1 MQQTNEPLESAS
13 AVAATHAAE
22 RSPSWLATLREA
34 FAGSRQDFTEG
45 SIRRAIVLLA
55 VPMVLETAMESL
67 FGIVNVFWV
76 AHLGKESAA
85 AVGITESLLTIIFAV
100 AMGLSMATTAM
111 VARRIGEKDQRGASV
126 AAFQAIAIGVGVS
139 LPVGLLGIFFTP
151 HLFHLMGASNGVLAA
166 GGGYSRVIIGTNI
179 VIMLLF
185 LNNAIFRGAGDAAI
199 AMRSLWFANV
209 INIILDPC
217 LIFGLGP
224 FPRLGV
230 TGSAI
235 ATTIG
240 RGAGVLLQF
249 YLLSSGTSRVRLSAR
264 LSGLDFSVMLRLL
277 RVSVGGMF
285 QFLVATASWLGL
297 MRIVSEFGDAA
308 LAGYT
313 IAIRI
318 IIFALLPS
326 WGMSNAAATLVGQ
339 NLGAGKP
346 DRAERSVWVTG
357 LTNMTFLGI
366 VTIIFLTFAEPLIRI
381 FTTDA
386 AVVPYG
392 VDALRF
398 VSYGYVAYAY
408 GMVMVAAFNGAGDT
422 TTPTWI
428 NLGCYWLL
436 QIPLAYTL
444 ANLAGLGAQGV
455 FLAITIAESFIAV
468 IGILMFR
475 RGTWKTQKI

>member
-1 MQQTNEPLESAS
+1 MQHTNEPLESAS
-13 AVAATHAAE
+13 AVVAA
-22 RSPSWLATLREA
+22 RGPQKPSSWLATLREA

-55 VPMVLETAMESL
+55 VPMVLEMSMESL

-85 AVGITESLLTIIFAV
+85 AVGITESLLTLIFAV

-111 VARRIGEKDQRGASV
+111 VARRTGEKDQRGASV
-126 AAFQAIAIGVGVS
+126 AAFQAVAIGIAVS
-139 LPVGLLGIFFTP
+139 VPVGLIGIFFTP
-151 HLFHLMGASNGVLAA
+151 QLFHLMGASNEVLAA
-166 GGGYSRVIIGTNI
+166 GGGYSRVIIGTNV

-199 AMRSLWFANV
+199 AMRALWFANV

-240 RGAGVLLQF
+240 RGAGVVLQL
-249 YLLSSGTSRVRLSAR
+249 YLLSSGKGRVRLSVR
-264 LSGLDFSVMLRLL
+264 QSGLDFGVMLRLL

-297 MRIVSEFGDAA
+297 MRIVSDFGDAA
-308 LAGYT
+308 IAGYT

-346 DRAERSVWVTG
+346 DRAERSVWVAG
-357 LTNMTFLGI
+357 LINMAFLGV
-366 VTIIFLTFAEPLIRI
+366 VTVIFLILAEPLIRL

-392 VDALRF
+392 VAALRF
-398 VSYGYVAYAY
+398 ISYGYVFYAY

-422 TTPTWI
+422 TTPTLI

-444 ANLAGLGAQGV
+444 ATIAGLGAQGV
-455 FLAITIAESFIAV
+455 FLAITIAESFIAI

-475 RGTWKTQKI
+475 RGTWKTRKI

>member
-1 MQQTNEPLESAS
+1 M
-13 AVAATHAAE
+13 AAAPAPQK
-22 RSPSWLATLREA
+22 SSSWLATLREA

-67 FGIVNVFWV
+67 FGIVNALWV
-76 AHLGKESAA
+76 AHFLGKEAVA
-85 AVGITESLLTIIFAV
+85 AVGITESLLTLIFAV
-100 AMGLSMATTAM
+100 AIGLSMATTAM
-111 VARRIGEKDQRGASV
+111 VARRIGEKDRQGASV
-126 AAFQAIAIGVGVS
+126 AAFQAVAIGIGAS
-139 LPVGLLGIFFTP
+139 LPVGIIGLFFTP
-151 HLFHLMGASNGVLAA
+151 QLFHLMGASPEVLAA
-166 GGGYSRVIIGTNI
+166 GGGYSRVIIGANV

-240 RGAGVLLQF
+240 RGAGVVLQF
-249 YLLSSGTSRVRLSAR
+249 YLLSSGTARVRVSLRHSR
-264 LSGLDFSVMLRLL
+264 LDLGVMRRLL

-297 MRIVSEFGDAA
+297 MRIVTQFGDAA
-308 LAGYT
+308 VAGYT

-318 IIFALLPS
+318 VIFALLPS

-346 DRAERSVWVTG
+346 DRAERSVWVAG
-357 LTNMTFLGI
+357 LTNMAFLGA
-366 VTIIFLTFAEPLIRI
+366 VTVVFLLFAEPLIHI
-381 FTTDA
+381 FTTDVT
-386 AVVPYG
+386 VVPYG

-398 VSYGYVAYAY
+398 ISYGYVFYAY
-408 GMVMVAAFNGAGDT
+408 GMVMVAGFNGAGDT

-444 ANLAGLGAQGV
+444 ANPAGLGAQGV
-455 FLAITIAESFIAV
+455 FVAITIAESCLAV

-475 RGTWKTQKI
+475 RGRWKTRKI

>member
-1 MQQTNEPLESAS
+1 MQHTNEPLESAS
-13 AVAATHAAE
+13 AAAAA
-22 RSPSWLATLREA
+22 RGPQPSSTWLATLREA
-34 FAGSRQDFTEG
+34 FVGSRQDFTEG

-85 AVGITESLLTIIFAV
+85 AVGITESMLTILFAI
-100 AMGLSMATTAM
+100 ALGLSLPATAM
-111 VARRIGEKDQRGASV
+111 VARRIGEKDPAGASV
-126 AAFQAIAIGVGVS
+126 AAFQAIAIGIMVSIPIGLVG
-139 LPVGLLGIFFTP
+139 IIWTP
-151 HLFHLMGASNGVLAA
+151 ELFHLMGASSEVLAA
-166 GGGYSRVIIGTNI
+166 GSGYSRVIIGGNV

-199 AMRSLWFANV
+199 AMRALWLANA
-209 INIILDPC
+209 INLILDPC
-217 LIFGLGP
+217 LIMGLGP
-224 FPRLGV
+224 FPELGV

-240 RGAGVLLQF
+240 RGVGVAYQF
-249 YLLSSGTSRVRLSAR
+249 YMLASGKARVRASLRHSK
-264 LSGLDFSVMLRLL
+264 LDFKVMLRLL
-277 RVSVGGMF
+277 RLSVGGMF
-285 QFLVATASWLGL
+285 QFFVATASWLGL
-297 MRIVSEFGDAA
+297 MRIVSQFGDAA
-308 LAGYT
+308 IAGYT

-357 LTNMTFLGI
+357 LTNMTFLGA
-366 VTIIFLTFAEPLIRI
+366 VTVVFLILAGPLIRI
-381 FTTDA
+381 FTTDD

-398 VSYGYVAYAY
+398 ISYGYIAYAY

-428 NLGCYWLL
+428 NLFCYWLF

-444 ANLAGLGAQGV
+444 ATQAGLGAQGV
-455 FLAITIAESFIAV
+455 FLAITIAETLIAV
-468 IGILMFR
+468 VGILMFR
-475 RGTWKTQKI
+475 RGRWKTQKI

>member
-1 MQQTNEPLESAS
+1 MAAAS
-13 AVAATHAAE
+13 APQK
-22 RSPSWLATLREA
+22 SSSWLATFREA

-45 SIRRAIVLLA
+45 SISRAIVLLA

-67 FGIVNVFWV
+67 FGIVNALWV
-76 AHLGKESAA
+76 AHFLGKEAVA

-100 AMGLSMATTAM
+100 AIGLSMATTAM
-111 VARRIGEKDQRGASV
+111 VARRIGEKDRQGASV
-126 AAFQAIAIGVGVS
+126 AAFQAVAIGIGAS
-139 LPVGLLGIFFTP
+139 LPVGMVGLFFTP
-151 HLFHLMGASNGVLAA
+151 QLFHLMGASPEVLAA
-166 GGGYSRVIIGTNI
+166 GGGYSRVIIGANV

-199 AMRSLWFANV
+199 AMRSLWFANI

-240 RGAGVLLQF
+240 RAAGVVLQF
-249 YLLSSGTSRVRLSAR
+249 YLLSSGTARVRVSLRPSR
-264 LSGLDFSVMLRLL
+264 LDLGVMRRLL

-285 QFLVATASWLGL
+285 QFLLATASWLGL
-297 MRIVSEFGDAA
+297 MRIVTQFGDAA
-308 LAGYT
+308 VAGYT

-318 IIFALLPS
+318 VIFALLPS

-346 DRAERSVWVTG
+346 DRAERSVWVAG
-357 LTNMTFLGI
+357 LTNMTFLGA
-366 VTIIFLTFAEPLIRI
+366 VTVVFLIFAEPLIHI

-386 AVVPYG
+386 TVVPYG

-398 VSYGYVAYAY
+398 ISYGYVFYAY

-444 ANLAGLGAQGV
+444 ANPAGLGARGV
-455 FLAITIAESFIAV
+455 FVAITIAESFIAV
-468 IGILMFR
+468 TGILMFR
-475 RGTWKTQKI
+475 RGTWKTRKI